1 MVATPTLPDFFPR
14 TDLLLLLTT
23 TLFPSPPILSVYVFL
38 LKHIQYFRIIDYIC
52 HGRLITVSSQS
63 VEKVSFAPLTLLRYF
78 LVEAI
83 RKTSQKLSPGKY
95 IHIWNAFLPSS
106 ILQSL
111 FYLHNNTVYCMLA
124 SFVACARATLA
135 LGKMD
140 CLVRQAG
147 YYFPPIQATA
157 FLFLQRINANNLYM
171 EWGFTFHPY
180 SRKNLHIFLLYLS
193 YRILEAVKDQ

>member
-1 MVATPTLPDFFPR
+1 MKHWQTVQGRASLELILVDGQLANIRIWKSCLKTEQPLKFSKLWYSQGTKSAEKNLFWLQTSGNELKWRQHQHCQISFQGLIYFFCWP
-14 TDLLLLLTT
+14 LHCLLTHQ
-23 TLFPSPPILSVYVFL
+23 FWVEFFFFL

-106 ILQSL
+106 ILQS
-111 FYLHNNTVYCMLA
+111 
-124 SFVACARATLA
+124 
-135 LGKMD
+135 
-140 CLVRQAG
+140 
-147 YYFPPIQATA
+147 
-157 FLFLQRINANNLYM
+157 FL
-171 EWGFTFHPY
+171 
-180 SRKNLHIFLLYLS
+180 SS
-193 YRILEAVKDQ
+193 